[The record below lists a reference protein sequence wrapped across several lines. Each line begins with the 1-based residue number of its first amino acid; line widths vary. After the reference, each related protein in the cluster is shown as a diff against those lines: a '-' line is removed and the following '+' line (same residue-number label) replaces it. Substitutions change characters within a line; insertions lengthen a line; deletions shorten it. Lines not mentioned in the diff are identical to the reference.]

1 MSNFRPINRDTGFL
15 LPPSVDEWLPQRHL
29 ARFVVEVIDGLD
41 LSELVKA
48 YRGSGS
54 ASYHP
59 AVLLGLMVYG
69 YATKTF
75 SSRAIERATYDSVAF
90 RFIAGNEHPDHDTI
104 AAFRKRFLPQI
115 QALFVEVLKLARTM
129 GMLKLGTVA
138 LDGTKVHAN
147 PSRHS
152 ALSYGHAKK
161 IEKQLKKEVQQ
172 LLRLAEAADGVN
184 TPDGM
189 SIPEELERRELRMAA
204 IAAAKAKIEARAY
217 ERLEREQA
225 EHQSKL
231 AARADHEK
239 RTGKKPRGRPPEPP
253 TGGVKDKDQV
263 NLTDEDS
270 RIMKVTGE
278 GFDQCYN
285 AQAVVATGS
294 MLIVAA
300 DVTQAANDK
309 GQLLPMVEK
318 LQALP
323 EELGRTKRILADNG
337 YFSQGNVE
345 ECAAAKIEPLI
356 AMGRTP
362 HHMSWK
368 QRFAAT
374 PKSPPDSAT
383 PLQKMAHRLKTPR
396 GRKLYALRK
405 QTPEPVF
412 GIIKSVMGYR
422 QCLLRGLASVK
433 GEWNLVAMSWN
444 IKRMFALQPG

>member
-1 MSNFRPINRDTGFL
+1 
-15 LPPSVDEWLPQRHL
+15 
-29 ARFVVEVIDGLD
+29 
-41 LSELVKA
+41 
-48 YRGSGS
+48 
-54 ASYHP
+54 
-59 AVLLGLMVYG
+59 
-69 YATKTF
+69 
-75 SSRAIERATYDSVAF
+75 
-90 RFIAGNEHPDHDTI
+90 
-104 AAFRKRFLPQI
+104 LPQI
-115 QALFVEVLKLARTM
+115 QALFVDVLRLARTM

-138 LDGTKVHAN
+138 LDGTKIHAN
-147 PSRHS
+147 ASRHS

-172 LLRLAEAADGVN
+172 LLRLAERADAAN

-189 SIPEELERRELRMAA
+189 SVPEELERRELRLAA
-204 IAAAKAKIEARAY
+204 IAEAKAKIEARAD
-217 ERLEREQA
+217 ERLEREQV

-231 AARADHEK
+231 AARAEHEK

-253 TGGVKDKDQV
+253 TGGVKDTDQV

-270 RIMKVTGE
+270 RIMRVAGG

-300 DVTQAANDK
+300 HVTQAVNDK
-309 GQLLPMVEK
+309 RQLLPMISK
-318 LQALP
+318 LKELP
-323 EELGRTKRILADNG
+323 KELGRAKRILADSG
-337 YFSQGNVE
+337 YLSQSNVE
-345 ECAAAKIEPLI
+345 QCVAAKIEPLI

-362 HHMSWK
+362 HNMSWK
-368 QRFAAT
+368 QRFAAA
-374 PKSPPDSAT
+374 PKAPPESASPMH
-383 PLQKMAHRLKTPR
+383 KMAHRLKTPR
-396 GRKLYALRK
+396 GKKLYGLRK

-422 QCLLRGLASVK
+422 QCLLRGLESVK